1 MYYRYFA
8 IFSPWEK
15 NRPFIWAKLNEAL
28 CKVLFEFAKCF
39 WKKKIFQFCQHIFVI
54 SLISSLGPCLKKKN
68 LNYFNIKMLCADQ
81 VWMKLVLENKMK
93 MFREVKHSGIA
104 ILILEFHC
112 WIRVICSIFIYGAPV
127 WWINYRYIKIDLTG
141 CHDTCI
147 SHFFCRRFFNQ
158 NIFNTAILLV
168 KPSCKKC
175 LFTFY
180 GHGI

>member
-1 MYYRYFA
+1 MQSFVWICQMFLEKKDISILSTYFRYFPN
-8 IFSPWEK
+8 IFPW
-15 NRPFIWAKLNEAL
+15 P
-28 CKVLFEFAKCF
+28 LFE
-39 WKKKIFQFCQHIFVI
+39 
-54 SLISSLGPCLKKKN
+54 KKN